1 MTQKD
6 SELQELRYIKD
17 TAWLRADSAPMENN
31 RIDVGYLIGKEME
44 YCEKARAATNPKMQL
59 AYEAA
64 AREYAC
70 RATLLKE
77 AKEMAV

>member
-1 MTQKD
+1 
-6 SELQELRYIKD
+6 
-17 TAWLRADSAPMENN
+17 MENN